1 MRRGSGK
8 RNSAPP
14 LAPVQNLCREAAPR
28 CAIVESLPRS
38 AAPSRGSGTKCRRG
52 RQSRDWSRV
61 KKKGQRKEK
70 LVIARPVTDVTGRGN
85 PLSFTPHRNILLSQ
99 RETDSH
105 VASLLATAAYHDS
118 LICRLVPLGAMTV
131 LFYMLPFLLPI
142 GSLCTLETPSALRAT
157 SPKRGS
163 ASRQRF
169 YTDASITNGTARR
182 PSPTK
187 SLLCAA
193 VILRLSSAR
202 QRFKNRSAG
211 GCGRQSSIIP
221 GKWPRPE
228 RSAQAGS
235 HNKA

>member
-14 LAPVQNLCREAAPR
+14 LAPVPNLCREAAPR

-105 VASLLATAAYHDS
+105 VAPLLATAAYYDS
-118 LICRLVPLGAMTV
+118 LICRLVPLGGMTEGFLTV
-131 LFYMLPFLLPI
+131 PCLFPN
-142 GSLCTLETPSALRAT
+142 GTLYQLATPQSLRAS
-157 SPKRGS
+157 SPRRGAEGCGNNS
-163 ASRQRF
+163 AAP
-169 YTDASITNGTARR
+169 YAR
-182 PSPTK
+182 
-187 SLLCAA
+187 AA
-193 VILRLSSAR
+193 VMMDI
-202 QRFKNRSAG
+202 
-211 GCGRQSSIIP
+211 
-221 GKWPRPE
+221 W
-228 RSAQAGS
+228 
-235 HNKA
+235 

>member
-105 VASLLATAAYHDS
+105 VAPLLATAAYYDS
-118 LICRLVPLGAMTV
+118 LICRLVPLGGMTEGPLPCP
-131 LFYMLPFLLPI
+131 LF
-142 GSLCTLETPSALRAT
+142 SLMAL
-157 SPKRGS
+157 SPP
-163 ASRQRF
+163 
-169 YTDASITNGTARR
+169 RR
-182 PSPTK
+182 PLRRPQAASSPRRGAKPPPTTQRRH
-187 SLLCAA
+187 
-193 VILRLSSAR
+193 RL
-202 QRFKNRSAG
+202 
-211 GCGRQSSIIP
+211 
-221 GKWPRPE
+221 
-228 RSAQAGS
+228 
-235 HNKA
+235 